1 MTGLIRF
8 FHYLSFAKYPLLL
21 LALYFIYRPVLNE
34 EADVVSNFNNG
45 LIFMGLG
52 LGLDS
57 LKDYKKLNWLDRQ
70 VLHRPKIAR
79 IYLAIM
85 ALVIFS
91 FIVMGIKAYFS
102 SETSA
107 LKEVSIGLIVFGIGA
122 IGFLK
127 SGIEA
132 AKDGMEQQNP

>member
-1 MTGLIRF
+1 
-8 FHYLSFAKYPLLL
+8 
-21 LALYFIYRPVLNE
+21 
-34 EADVVSNFNNG
+34 
-45 LIFMGLG
+45 MGLG

-91 FIVMGIKAYFS
+91 FIGMGIKAYFS

>member
-1 MTGLIRF
+1 MGSLIKF
-8 FHYLSFAKYPLLL
+8 FHYVSFAKYPLLL
-21 LALYFIYRPVLNE
+21 LSLYFVYQPILNE
-34 EADVVSNFNNG
+34 NADTVSNFNNG
-45 LIFMGLG
+45 LVFMGLG

-70 VLHRPKIAR
+70 VLHRPRVAQ

-85 ALVIFS
+85 ALAIFS
-91 FIVMGIKAYFS
+91 ILSLGVKAYFS
-102 SETSA
+102 AQTSA
-107 LKEVSIGLIVFGIGA
+107 LEEVAIGLIVFGIGA

-132 AKDGMEQQNP
+132 AKDSMEQ